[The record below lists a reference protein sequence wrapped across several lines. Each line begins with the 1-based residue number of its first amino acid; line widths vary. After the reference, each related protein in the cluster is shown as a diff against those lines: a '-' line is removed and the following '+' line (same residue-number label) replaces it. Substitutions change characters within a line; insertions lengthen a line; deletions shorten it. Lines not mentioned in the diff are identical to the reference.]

1 MYKYIHFIL
10 FDMKLSP
17 NQKKITSVVVIV
29 LCVVGFVLL
38 LVWLFGGFDSD
49 GDGTLTSTSLT
60 NLTST
65 NLTGTNLTSMLTGTN
80 LTSSITLET
89 ASGEPSTM
97 LTVPMT
103 TTSVPMTTPMSEQ
116 TAFIY
121 EQKSDD
127 FATCPSSTIMN
138 ITNAFARPTSNT
150 AYATKGSADVT
161 NSVKGICDGNQSC
174 AIYWS
179 GTHLQNPFTDL
190 TVGDP
195 FSGEQKKVQ
204 VHYRCV

>member
-65 NLTGTNLTSMLTGTN
+65 SLSN

-97 LTVPMT
+97 VNVPMT
-103 TTSVPMTTPMSEQ
+103 TTSVPMTTSMLESMSEPMLESMSEPIVEQ

-161 NSVKGICDGNQSC
+161 NITKGICDGNQSC
-174 AIYWS
+174 AIYFRS
-179 GTHLQNPFTDL
+179 DGIGAPF
-190 TVGDP
+190 P
-195 FSGEQKKVQ
+195 GEQKKIQ